1 MKRSAAMATKSTP
14 MKIPVFVSAPS
25 DLNEEQQLSFDCIG
39 RLLNKENLEA
49 RALGRSDY
57 PTDYPLKE
65 VVMIARRC
73 AGGVILGYSQ
83 SIAPV
88 LKIKPGVPPKEG
100 EKPRK
105 NAKDVKFPTPW
116 NQLEAGILF
125 SLRLPLIVFREEGI
139 SGGIF
144 DLGSSDV
151 FIISLPLGEIS
162 EKKEEQIVFSLQ
174 NWAARVRE
182 HYRKWE

>member
-1 MKRSAAMATKSTP
+1 MKIKSAP

-25 DLNEEQQLSFDCIG
+25 SLSEEQQLSFDCIG
-39 RLLNKENLEA
+39 RLLERENLEA

-83 SIAPV
+83 SVAPV
-88 LKIKPGVPPKEG
+88 LKIKPGVPLEEG
-100 EKPRK
+100 EPPRK
-105 NAKDVKFPTPW
+105 DGENVKFPTPW

-125 SLRLPLIVFREEGI
+125 SLRLPLIVFNEKGI

-151 FIISLPLGEIS
+151 FIIPLPLGEIS
-162 EKKEEQIVFSLQ
+162 GKKEEQIVFSLQ

-182 HYRKWE
+182 HYRKWD